1 MPARSL
7 AASFVPGVT
16 AVPGGPVAVVAASGG
31 MNHALAFALAG
42 RGSGIRLGVG
52 LGNCVDVDAADVLEH
67 LLGDKEVRAVA
78 LHVESVGDGRRLVDV
93 ISRLSERI
101 PVAALVVGRSDVG
114 DFARSHT
121 GALATSWRT
130 TRAALRQA
138 GAVLV
143 DDDRQLVDAVS
154 ALSLRRLLPTAQ
166 PGVGLVTGQAGPG
179 LLIAD
184 ALRSASVELP
194 ELRPETVATLATLLP
209 PLTYQLN
216 PVDTG
221 RPDDG
226 TLPKVLAAVGDDP
239 RIDLVSL
246 YALLE
251 PDAFDLPVVIAAA
264 AGPGRPPVVVTT
276 AGAPVDVETALG
288 ALNRAGIP
296 VAASAAATAAA
307 VRALVDDARARH
319 RRQDG
324 AAPQALLPRLSGH
337 LDEAQSKALLEQA
350 GVPAQPHRACDD
362 ADAARAAF
370 AELGGPV
377 VVKLLD
383 AEVLHKSEVVGVRLG
398 VTTAADLE
406 AALDALSA
414 VGARRF
420 LVERMAPPGPE
431 LLLGGRVDPV
441 FGPVVVL
448 GLGGTAAEA
457 LSDVTVRL
465 APLTRAEAAS
475 MLEDLAGRA
484 LVEGWRGAAAVTP
497 GALADAVLA
506 VGRLTAGT
514 PGLAE
519 VEVNPLRV
527 LPDGGVVA
535 LDAVV
540 RAEEITRA

>member
-1 MPARSL
+1 MSARSLDALFDPAVIAVVGASSHPGKLGAAMRQSLRSFPGPVLAVNARGGDPGSGTHPSLAAAVAATGARPDLVVSCVPASATATALREAAAHGARAALVCAGGFAEIGGTGLALQAELADVVSTTGLRLLGPNTSGFLVPARSL

-209 PLTYQLN
+209 PLTTSSTRST
-216 PVDTG
+216 P
-221 RPDDG
+221 
-226 TLPKVLAAVGDDP
+226 
-239 RIDLVSL
+239 
-246 YALLE
+246 
-251 PDAFDLPVVIAAA
+251 
-264 AGPGRPPVVVTT
+264 
-276 AGAPVDVETALG
+276 
-288 ALNRAGIP
+288 
-296 VAASAAATAAA
+296 
-307 VRALVDDARARH
+307 
-319 RRQDG
+319 
-324 AAPQALLPRLSGH
+324 
-337 LDEAQSKALLEQA
+337 
-350 GVPAQPHRACDD
+350 
-362 ADAARAAF
+362 
-370 AELGGPV
+370 
-377 VVKLLD
+377 
-383 AEVLHKSEVVGVRLG
+383 
-398 VTTAADLE
+398 
-406 AALDALSA
+406 
-414 VGARRF
+414 
-420 LVERMAPPGPE
+420 
-431 LLLGGRVDPV
+431 GGRTT
-441 FGPVVVL
+441 
-448 GLGGTAAEA
+448 GLCRRCWRPSGT
-457 LSDVTVRL
+457 
-465 APLTRAEAAS
+465 TRASTSSAC
-475 MLEDLAGRA
+475 
-484 LVEGWRGAAAVTP
+484 TP
-497 GALADAVLA
+497 CSS
-506 VGRLTAGT
+506 RT
-514 PGLAE
+514 PSTC
-519 VEVNPLRV
+519 RS
-527 LPDGGVVA
+527 
-535 LDAVV
+535 
-540 RAEEITRA
+540 